1 MTFNNIIK
9 PIFILGKSEL
19 ENSRSKLE
27 HFFELSRGLLP
38 QDFKSLKEP
47 IDARSAY
54 KIENSG
60 NNSENRDIND
70 DTATANDSEVMD
82 IFENTSYENDRE
94 NEDLTADGE
103 LKRSNTDEGAKREGK
118 SFRFNDNSGILL

>member
-1 MTFNNIIK
+1 MILR
-9 PIFILGKSEL
+9 IFIISVLVDFSMQRQIVYDSPSIGKSEL

-27 HFFELSRGLLP
+27 HFFQLSRGLLP

-60 NNSENRDIND
+60 NNSENRDTND

-82 IFENTSYENDRE
+82 IFENTS
-94 NEDLTADGE
+94 
-103 LKRSNTDEGAKREGK
+103 
-118 SFRFNDNSGILL
+118 